1 MNRVSGRV
9 NERHFWPE
17 RNSRDNIQYDR
28 FVFDWSS
35 TSLWNLVIKLR
46 NLGEIADFID
56 YKYIR
61 NDSKF
66 GLVYK

>member
-1 MNRVSGRV
+1 MNDA
-9 NERHFWPE
+9 E
-17 RNSRDNIQYDR
+17 RNSCDNIQYDR
-28 FVFDWSS
+28 FVFNRSS
-35 TSLWNLVIKLR
+35 TSLLNLVLKLR
-46 NLGEIADFID
+46 NLGEKADFSD